1 VISLAPLLEA
11 FFTDRLML
19 QRRASPHTISA
30 YRDTFRLLLGFA
42 RQQLGKE
49 PSTLDLQ
56 DLDAPLIGSF
66 LESLEKERGNGVRSR
81 NARLAAIHSFFRY
94 LAMRAPDHSAVIQ
107 RVLAIPHKR
116 FDRTLVSF
124 LTPPEFQALL
134 AAPDSQTW
142 SGRRDHAL
150 LVLAVQTGLRVSELI
165 QLNDQDVHLDTG
177 PHVRCSGKGR
187 KERCTP
193 LTAQTTAVLR
203 QWLRIRGGQLGDPLF
218 PSRRRARLS
227 RDAVEKLVAKH
238 ATRAASMCPSLA
250 KKHISPH
257 TLRHTAA
264 MQLLQAGVDRSVIA
278 LWLGHESIETTEI
291 YLHADLKMKERALAL
306 TAPLPTAAQRY
317 RPTDALLAF
326 LNGL

>member
-1 VISLAPLLEA
+1 MISLAPLLEA